1 MTKHLWNYD
10 TSWRC
15 VQALAAILSILLL
28 PGSGGA
34 LDPGIDLLDALNSH
48 SNLSQYPGVMITP
61 SRVYHL
67 SGVENRN
74 LVLPAAV
81 FRRAVEQMKK
91 SSEFTFSAVLKQEL
105 SNSGTIVSFSN
116 GVNRYLE
123 LQSSGRRD
131 EIRFHYTHITAA
143 GATQMLTET
152 FPYRLA
158 DDTEHKVS
166 LTVSGSE
173 MQLFIDCHPLYKR
186 VTHFIPDRN
195 FSASNMQLFVGQR
208 NSNSHYLFKG
218 EIKDLRLITGPYGYL
233 SQCELMDAQCPTCG
247 QFLELENALLE
258 LKQAMSL
265 LTKRL
270 VDAEKRV
277 SYIEECDCKKSCL
290 INGTTKNDGDAW
302 DIGCSRCECRQ
313 GEVKCGPRPCPEVKC
328 KHPVLKEG
336 ECCPVCLKSCY
347 ITRKDFEHGETQILG
362 CRNCSC
368 VDGNMHCEF
377 LQCPE
382 LKCPPEQQ
390 MSVTDECCKFCQD
403 TPNRR
408 KNRPHKRPHGGGGG
422 GGGGGGARRQHHKNS
437 THRNKH
443 SKKKKHEHNTAL
455 QLHTAE
461 DVDECTQQ
469 GGLNGNHCH
478 LNTRC
483 VNTFGSYECE
493 CLPGYR
499 RQDKFNCVE
508 LDECKSGK
516 HGCHQH
522 ADCTNTLGSYHCH
535 CKAGYTGDGYECKPV
550 CNQTCLNGGEC
561 EAPGVCKCRAGYI
574 GDSCEKDLDE
584 CTTGQHRCGETTDC
598 VNMPGWYFCKC
609 KSGFET
615 KGSGCVDIDECKART
630 HSCHPSAQ
638 CVNTQGHFNCECP
651 IDSGPN
657 CRLSC
662 MFEDNE
668 IPDGS
673 QVSPRNQPCKVCTCS
688 KGVISCVE
696 PPCNCSSWRRGA
708 SRDLC
713 CPQCDPKE
721 SCQHQELPHVSFRS
735 GEQWIYQC
743 QTCECL
749 YGEFDC
755 WKLECPPLPCDNPL
769 PAGPADCCPR
779 CPHDVCG
786 FGNVTTVAPESST
799 IAGVGKC
806 SFENHSYASGQTF
819 KYPSSNCVTCSC
831 KDGNVTCSYDDNC
844 SDADSV
850 GAPPRVVSEHDPN
863 DMLKYTVAN
872 HKPPQATAAAMLEDR
887 PKHGH
892 SLHQI
897 EGISGAS
904 ISRISRSSSSS
915 DGNDGGSPG
924 GPIPGTAA
932 TAAGGG
938 STIENSAGESLST
951 TTVTNAA
958 KGISS
963 HKDNTNNHRRSSS
976 IAVPLS
982 TSTLSREGTRSGQST
997 GATDVAA
1004 EQQQLVPVVHPDV
1017 LPMGSSLPAPAQDGD
1032 KPDDIVTQQQQQQ
1045 QHIAV
1050 GHQTPSKYPGS
1061 SVIPTVSE
1069 HATTQTETSTT
1080 TTNTNAKRSSLFP
1093 TPFPS
1098 PFNADS
1104 GERAEMANPRH
1115 RRRKRNER
1123 G

>member
-67 SGVENRN
+67 SGLDRN

-91 SSEFTFSAVLKQEL
+91 SSEFTVSAVLKQEL

-390 MSVTDECCKFCQD
+390 MSVTDECCKFCQGVD
-403 TPNRR
+403 YCSKGHACHTNATCLNLNTKYTCTCRSGF
-408 KNRPHKRPHGGGGG
+408 HGDGYDC
-422 GGGGGGARRQHHKNS
+422 S
-437 THRNKH
+437 
-443 SKKKKHEHNTAL
+443 
-455 QLHTAE
+455 

-535 CKAGYTGDGYECKPV
+535 CKAGYSGDGYECKPV

-584 CTTGQHRCGETTDC
+584 CMTGQHRCGETTDC

-615 KGSGCVDIDECKART
+615 KGSDCVDIDECKART

-721 SCQHQELPHVSFRS
+721 SCQHQELPHVTFRS

-779 CPHDVCG
+779 CPNDVCG
-786 FGNVTTVAPESST
+786 FGNVTTVAPERST

-831 KDGNVTCSYDDNC
+831 KVPYCAQLDGNVTCSYDDNC
-844 SDADSV
+844 ADADNV
-850 GAPPRVVSEHDPN
+850 GAPRVVSEHDPN
-863 DMLKYTVAN
+863 DMLKYTLAN
-872 HKPPQATAAAMLEDR
+872 HKPSQATVATMLETR
-887 PKHGH
+887 SKHDH
-892 SLHQI
+892 SLHQT
-897 EGISGAS
+897 EGIFGAS

-915 DGNDGGSPG
+915 NGNVGGSAG
-924 GPIPGTAA
+924 VNSPIPGTA
-932 TAAGGG
+932 TAESD
-938 STIENSAGESLST
+938 STIANSENTPGASLST
-951 TTVTNAA
+951 TVTNSA
-958 KGISS
+958 
-963 HKDNTNNHRRSSS
+963 KDNTNNHRRSSS
-976 IAVPLS
+976 IAFPLS
-982 TSTLSREGTRSGQST
+982 TSTSSREGSRSGHEGGTGTST
-997 GATDVAA
+997 DGTDVAA
-1004 EQQQLVPVVHPDV
+1004 EQQLVPVVHPDV
-1017 LPMGSSLPAPAQDGD
+1017 SPVGRLLAPAQDGD
-1032 KPDDIVTQQQQQQ
+1032 DEPDAIT

-1050 GHQTPSKYPGS
+1050 GHQSPSKYPGS
-1061 SVIPTVSE
+1061 VIPTVAVHGSP
-1069 HATTQTETSTT
+1069 ATSQTVTLVTVAATTSTT
-1080 TTNTNAKRSSLFP
+1080 TNTQAKRSSLFP
-1093 TPFPS
+1093 TSFPS
-1098 PFNADS
+1098 LHPDS
-1104 GERAEMANPRH
+1104 GEQTEMTNSPRH